1 MATKTQPPIEKYLK
15 LPEGYPAEL
24 IGGEIVMTPSPSYK
38 HQNTAIDISSK
49 MKFFVEEKNAGI
61 VLYEFDVRLDN
72 GNVIRPD
79 IIFVQNERREII
91 KENWVDGAPDIVIEV
106 LSSSTITKDTII
118 KRDIYEKYG
127 VKEYWIVDPENEEIF
142 AYEYKGGKFNLICH
156 GRRCTSKVLTDFSWG
171 FKD

>member
-1 MATKTQPPIEKYLK
+1 MSIKTLSPIEKYLK

-49 MKFFVEEKNAGI
+49 MKIFVEKKSAGI
-61 VLYEFDVRLDN
+61 VLYEFDVHLDDE
-72 GNVIRPD
+72 NVIRPD
-79 IIFVQNERREII
+79 IIFVQNGRREII
-91 KENWVDGAPDIVIEV
+91 KENWVDGAPDIVVEV
-106 LSSSTITKDTII
+106 LSPSTITKDTII
-118 KRDIYEKYG
+118 KRDMYEKYG

-142 AYEYKGGKFNLICH
+142 VYDNRKDRFNLICH
-156 GRRCTSKVLTDFSWG
+156 GKKCTSNVLTGFSWG